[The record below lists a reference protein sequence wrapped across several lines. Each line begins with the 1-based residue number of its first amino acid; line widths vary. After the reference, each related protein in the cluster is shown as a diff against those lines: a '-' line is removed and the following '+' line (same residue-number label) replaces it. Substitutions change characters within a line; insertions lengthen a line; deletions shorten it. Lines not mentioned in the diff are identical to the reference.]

1 MEEIDNMN
9 TTDEEHVFREWM
21 IEKIVEKGLD
31 EKDIFNEYLY
41 SDELFD
47 MLTDKIGEQPLNDL
61 IECMY
66 DEKVGMP
73 DSAGDYPERDVMV
86 DQLTD
91 CYKGDAW
98 ELYQWFYGTHL
109 IPNEF
114 YGFLEGCRAKRLIE
128 VYEEVVV

>member
-9 TTDEEHVFREWM
+9 TTDEEQVFREWM
-21 IEKIVEKGLD
+21 IEKIVGKGLD

-47 MLTDKIGEQPLNDL
+47 MLTDKIADVEISEL
-61 IECMY
+61 IDMY
-66 DEKVGMP
+66 DDQVGIP
-73 DSAGDYPERDVMV
+73 DSICDYPEKDYMV
-86 DQLTD
+86 NELEDSF
-91 CYKGDAW
+91 KGECW
-98 ELYQWFYGTHL
+98 ELYTHFHGTQCVS
-109 IPNEF
+109 NDF